1 MSELRIVFGGT
12 FDPPHNGHI
21 ALALAASER
30 FDSDVWLMPNGRP
43 RHRGGPQVDAEN
55 RAELVELAIA
65 DHPQLHL
72 DRREI
77 GGVVTGELSGYS
89 VDTLEALRREL
100 GPEQPI
106 AWLLGADSFRSL
118 QQWHRWERLGELTH
132 FIVVERPG
140 AGSMGSGSMGSE
152 SLISPVLVETSSPS
166 EINDSD
172 PIDPIDLD
180 PELAAWANGRWRDDS
195 NALANASAGLLYRL
209 PFTPR
214 GESATTIRQRL
225 ANGDDCRDA
234 LPAAVADAIRE
245 RGLYQSSSLEFVLHA
260 NLRHENTE

>member
-1 MSELRIVFGGT
+1 VSELHIVFGGT

-43 RHRGGPQVDAEN
+43 RHRVGPQVDAET

-65 DHPQLHL
+65 DHPRLHI

-77 GGVVTGELSGYS
+77 SGVVTGELSGYS

-100 GPEQPI
+100 GPEQPV

-118 QQWHRWERLGELTH
+118 HQWHRWKRLGELTH

-140 AGSMGSGSMGSE
+140 EA
-152 SLISPVLVETSSPS
+152 L
-166 EINDSD
+166 D
-172 PIDPIDLD
+172 DLD
-180 PELAAWANGRWRDDS
+180 PELDAWANGRWRDHPS
-195 NALANASAGLLYRL
+195 ALAKASVGLLYRL
-209 PFTPR
+209 PFTLR
-214 GESATTIRQRL
+214 SESATAIRQRL
-225 ANGDDCRDA
+225 ATGDDCRDV
-234 LPAAVADAIRE
+234 LPTAVADAIHQRD
-245 RGLYQSSSLEFVLHA
+245 LYQSGKLG
-260 NLRHENTE
+260 

>member
-1 MSELRIVFGGT
+1 MSELHIVFGGT

-43 RHRGGPQVDAEN
+43 RHRVGPQVDAET

-65 DHPQLHL
+65 DHPKLHI

-77 GGVVTGELSGYS
+77 SGVVTGELSGYS

-118 QQWHRWERLGELTH
+118 HQWHRWERLGELTH

-140 AGSMGSGSMGSE
+140 EA
-152 SLISPVLVETSSPS
+152 L
-166 EINDSD
+166 D
-172 PIDPIDLD
+172 DLD
-180 PELAAWANGRWRDDS
+180 PELGAWANGRWRDHPS
-195 NALANASAGLLYRL
+195 ALAKASAGLLYRL

-214 GESATTIRQRL
+214 GESSTAIRQRL
-225 ANGDDCRDA
+225 KAGDDCSDV
-234 LPAAVADAIRE
+234 LPAAVSADIRH
-245 RGLYQSSSLEFVLHA
+245 GDLYGSGTAGSASSLQSDQGNEL
-260 NLRHENTE
+260 